1 MRRDS
6 CASSLKHLGKK
17 KKTDSAANFHTHYPF
32 LPQEHKVSP
41 CVRTFDLAVLVL
53 CISPEAENHYKH
65 FVSRYTCH
73 ATASSDSRQSKVL
86 VMPPVPALIC
96 MRAGTGLWCN
106 CSSGEGQ
113 CLCPNVHNIKAW
125 IHTQHLAF
133 FMVIVML
140 SEGGRMTLLI
150 RGAQIDEILLLI
162 VPPPNFFML
171 LGVRLSRSNVALSSP
186 LLDTHHSNLLI
197 RGVELPPT
205 YPGGLIRKGSPGS
218 QYNGPFLLFMLQL

>member
-17 KKTDSAANFHTHYPF
+17 KKTDCAANFHTHYPF

-41 CVRTFDLAVLVL
+41 CVRTFDLAALVL

-73 ATASSDSRQSKVL
+73 AKASSDSRQSKVL

-113 CLCPNVHNIKAW
+113 CLCP
-125 IHTQHLAF
+125 
-133 FMVIVML
+133 
-140 SEGGRMTLLI
+140 EC
-150 RGAQIDEILLLI
+150 AQYQ
-162 VPPPNFFML
+162 
-171 LGVRLSRSNVALSSP
+171 S
-186 LLDTHHSNLLI
+186 LDTHTALSLLYGNLHVFWRWKDDSADKGCANRWNSAFNCATAKLFYA
-197 RGVELPPT
+197 PW
-205 YPGGLIRKGSPGS
+205 GLTLT
-218 QYNGPFLLFMLQL
+218 F